1 MIPWAYFWNNLR
13 LRPLRTLLTILS
25 VAGAVA
31 AVVSVLQATAAT
43 HIQLHSIDTT
53 FDSTVAMEVIAADT
67 SPFSPGDVPDL
78 SQQPG
83 VAAVIPVFR
92 VFTKV
97 VAGRK
102 DVRCL
107 TTGTDLQK
115 YRAIRDFTLLSGQMA
130 TNPGEMSL
138 EASVAE
144 YLGVEPGVEIKL
156 GARTLPWLLTGKVSG
171 IYKLSAA
178 DSAEETSAVMTTLAD
193 ASKLGRA
200 PGKVTALQIVL
211 RNRADEAA
219 VAEQIRA
226 SLPRHLIVT
235 KSASVG
241 DLSRPT
247 QAMIGVGLN
256 VAALLSF
263 VAAVFIVFNSF
274 QMSVAER
281 QRQLALMRIVGATV
295 EQVRASLYWEAAFL
309 GCTGTVLGIIPG
321 IMVSSSLTHSM
332 QEVMGFR
339 NMVPVA
345 TQPHTI
351 LAGLLFGPL
360 VTLLSVWYPARA
372 ACEAEPLAALKLNV
386 PKRQRFSRKVA
397 AVSAVMSLLFA
408 VLLFVMTY
416 FGIYAD
422 VSSILAIAAVEVGGA
437 FLLPELIRP
446 CLWIYYRIV
455 GCLFPVEA
463 QLGHRQLIEN
473 FDRTALTVAVLFVVS
488 AASVS
493 VGNTTTSLTGNIQ
506 AWMDRTVIADYLLF
520 ASRPTVDM
528 SDAESLPQELASR
541 IENIPEIQMIDEITF
556 TLASVNGTAGLLA
569 VQLYDGYETLPI
581 ELIEG
586 DADELPQRLRSGEAL
601 LGSVLANLL
610 HVKPGDTVSVE
621 VSGVTH
627 LTRVAGIVREYTA
640 GGLMLQM
647 DSVAARERFS
657 LPSAQVYGIR
667 ADDAARSAVG
677 EELQTLAREYGL
689 IFQSLSDLQELVQN
703 LVSGITNRLFLILI
717 LALVIAAF
725 AIVNSQTMN
734 VIEQTRHL
742 GMLRVVGMLQAQAC
756 RMFMFQSLILGM
768 LGIVPGMIVGVVMS
782 FLTIL
787 SFQGV
792 TDHGVEFVADT
803 NLLTAYLICGL
814 LLSLFAAALP
824 AIRAARL
831 KPLEAIHEE

>member
-1 MIPWAYFWNNLR
+1 MIPWAFFWNNLR

-25 VAGAVA
+25 VAAAVA

-43 HIQLHSIDTT
+43 QIQLQSIHTT
-53 FDSTVAMEVIAADT
+53 FDSPVAMEVIAADT
-67 SPFSPGDVPDL
+67 SPFSPDDIPEL
-78 SQQPG
+78 AKQPG

-92 VFTKV
+92 VFTKA
-97 VAGRK
+97 VAGGK

-107 TTGTDLQK
+107 TTGTDLQQ
-115 YRAIRDFTLLSGQMA
+115 YRTIRDFTLQSGQMA
-130 TNPGEMSL
+130 TNPGEVSL
-138 EASVAE
+138 EASVADH
-144 YLGVEPGVEIKL
+144 LGVQPGSEIRI
-156 GARTLPWLLTGKVSG
+156 GARGLPWLLTMRVTG

-178 DSAEETSAVMTTLAD
+178 DSVEDTSAIITTLAD

-200 PGKVTALQIVL
+200 PGKVNALQIVL
-211 RNRADEAA
+211 HDRAEEAA
-219 VAEQIRA
+219 VAERIRA

-235 KSASVG
+235 KSASAG

-295 EQVRASLYWEAAFL
+295 EQVRGSLYREAAFL
-309 GCTGTVLGIIPG
+309 GGIGTVLGIIPG
-321 IMVSSSLTHSM
+321 MMGSSSLTHSM
-332 QEVMGFR
+332 QEVMGFS

-345 TQPHTI
+345 TQPHAV

-372 ACEAEPLAALKLNV
+372 ACDVEPLVAPRSTHSN
-386 PKRQRFSRKVA
+386 RQHFSRKVA
-397 AVSAVMSLLFA
+397 AVAGVTSLLFA
-408 VLLFVMTY
+408 ALMFTTTY

-422 VSSILAIAAVEVGGA
+422 TASILAIAAVEVGGA
-437 FLLPELIRP
+437 FLLSELIKP
-446 CLWIYYRIV
+446 CLWIYYRIIR
-455 GCLFPVEA
+455 CFFPVEA

-488 AASVS
+488 AASVC

-506 AWMDRTVIADYLLF
+506 SWMDRTVTADYLLL
-520 ASRPTVDM
+520 ASRPTVNM
-528 SDAESLPQELASR
+528 SDAESLPRELASR
-541 IENIPEIQMIDEITF
+541 IQNIRGIRMIDEITF
-556 TLASVNGTAGLLA
+556 TLASVNGTAGLLS
-569 VQLYDGYETLPI
+569 VQLFDRYETLPI
-581 ELIEG
+581 DLIDG
-586 DADELPQRLRSGEAL
+586 VAADLPQRLRSGEAL

-610 HVKPGDTVSVE
+610 HVKPGDTVSVK
-621 VSGVTH
+621 VSGATH
-627 LTRVAGIVREYTA
+627 VVGVAGIIREYTA

-647 DSVAARERFS
+647 DSVAARERFP
-657 LPSAQVYGIR
+657 LPSAHVYGIR
-667 ADDAARSAVG
+667 ADDSARSAVG
-677 EELQTLAREYGL
+677 EELKTVAREYGL
-689 IFQSLSDLQELVQN
+689 IFQSLADLQELVRN

-734 VIEQTRHL
+734 VIEQSRHL
-742 GMLRVVGMLQAQAC
+742 GMLRIVGMLQSQAF
-756 RMFMFQSLILGM
+756 RMFLFQSLILGM
-768 LGIVPGMIVGVVMS
+768 LGIVPGIMIGVLMS

-792 TDHGVEFVADT
+792 TDHGVEFVADAR
-803 NLLTAYLICGL
+803 LLAAYLVCGL

>member
-31 AVVSVLQATAAT
+31 SVVSVLQATAAT
-43 HIQLHSIDTT
+43 QIQLHSIHAT
-53 FDSTVAMEVIAADT
+53 FDSPVAMEVVAADT

-78 SQQPG
+78 LQQAG

-97 VAGRK
+97 VFDRK

-107 TTGTDLQK
+107 TTGTDIQQFQT
-115 YRAIRDFTLLSGQMA
+115 IREYTLLTGQMA
-130 TNPGEMSL
+130 TNPGEVAV

-144 YLGVEPGVEIKL
+144 HLGVQPGAEIRI
-156 GARTLPWLLTGKVSG
+156 GARGLPWLLTRKVTG
-171 IYKLSAA
+171 IYKLSAV
-178 DSAEETSAVMTTLAD
+178 DSFEETSAIMTTLSD
-193 ASKLGRA
+193 AAKLGRA
-200 PGKVTALQIVL
+200 PGKVNALQIVL
-211 RNRADEAA
+211 QNRAEEPA
-219 VAEQIRA
+219 VAERIRT
-226 SLPRHLIVT
+226 SLPSHLIVT
-235 KSASVG
+235 KSASAA

-281 QRQLALMRIVGATV
+281 QRQLALMRILGATV
-295 EQVRASLYWEAAFL
+295 EQVRASLYREAVVL
-309 GCTGTVLGIIPG
+309 GCIGTILGIIPG
-321 IMVSSSLTHSM
+321 IMLSSSLAHSM
-332 QEVMGFR
+332 QEVMGFQ

-345 TQPHTI
+345 TLPYTVA
-351 LAGLLFGPL
+351 AGLLFGPL

-372 ACEAEPLAALKLNV
+372 ACDVNPLAALKL
-386 PKRQRFSRKVA
+386 PLQKRQHFSRRAATVAGVTSLLLAVVLFTMIHFGVA
-397 AVSAVMSLLFA
+397 AEIASVF
-408 VLLFVMTY
+408 
-416 FGIYAD
+416 
-422 VSSILAIAAVEVGGA
+422 AIAAVEVGGA
-437 FLLPELIRP
+437 CLLPELIRP
-446 CLWIYYRIV
+446 CLWIYYRMIR
-455 GCLFPVEA
+455 CFFPVEA

-473 FDRTALTVAVLFVVS
+473 FDRTVLTVAVLFVVS

-506 AWMDRTVIADYLLF
+506 SWMDRTVIADYLLF
-520 ASRPTVDM
+520 ANRPTVDM
-528 SDAESLPQELASR
+528 LDAESLPRELASR
-541 IENIPEIQMIDEITF
+541 IAGIPGIRKIDEITF
-556 TLASVNGTAGLLA
+556 TLASVNGKSGLLA
-569 VQLYDGYETLPI
+569 VQLFDEYETLPI
-581 ELIEG
+581 DLIEG
-586 DADELPQRLRSGEAL
+586 DAANLPQRLRAGEAL

-610 HVKPGDTVSVE
+610 HVKPGDTVTVE
-621 VSGVTH
+621 VSRAIH
-627 LTRVAGIVREYTA
+627 LIRVAGIIREYTA

-647 DSVAARERFS
+647 DYGAAETRFP

-667 ADDAARSAVG
+667 TDDSARLDVG
-677 EELQTLAREYGL
+677 EELRTVAREYGL
-689 IFQSLSDLQELVQN
+689 IFQSLSDLQDLVRN
-703 LVSGITNRLFLILI
+703 MVAGITNRLFLILI

-742 GMLRVVGMLQAQAC
+742 GMLRVVGMLQSQAF
-756 RMFMFQSLILGM
+756 RMFLFQSLILGI
-768 LGIVPGMIVGVVMS
+768 LGIVPGMIIGVVMS

-792 TDHGVEFVADT
+792 TDHGVEFVADAR
-803 NLLTAYLICGL
+803 LLAVYLISGT

>member
-1 MIPWAYFWNNLR
+1 LIPWAFFCNNLK
-13 LRPLRTLLTILS
+13 LRPLRTMLTILS

-43 HIQLHSIDTT
+43 QIQLHSIRTT
-53 FDSTVAMEVIAADT
+53 FDSTVAMEVVAADT
-67 SPFSPGDVPDL
+67 SPFSPDDFPEL
-78 SQQPG
+78 AKQPG
-83 VAAVIPVFR
+83 VAAVVPVFR

-107 TTGTDLQK
+107 TTGTDLQQ
-115 YRAIRDFTLLSGQMA
+115 YRAIREFTLLSGRMA
-130 TNPGEMSL
+130 ENPGEASL
-138 EASVAE
+138 EASVADHLE
-144 YLGVEPGVEIKL
+144 VQPGAEIRI
-156 GARTLPWLLTGKVSG
+156 GARGLPWMLTMKVVG

-178 DSAEETSAVMTTLAD
+178 DSVDEISAIMTTLAD
-193 ASKLGRA
+193 ASRLGRA
-200 PGKVTALQIVL
+200 PRKVNALQIVL
-211 RNRADEAA
+211 QNKDEEVD
-219 VAEQIRA
+219 VAERIRA

-235 KSASVG
+235 KSASAG

-295 EQVRASLYWEAAFL
+295 EQVRASLYREAAFL
-309 GCTGTVLGIIPG
+309 GCIGTVLGILPG
-321 IMVSSSLTHSM
+321 IMASNSLTHSM

-339 NMVPVA
+339 NMLPVA
-345 TQPHTI
+345 TQPHAI

-372 ACEAEPLAALKLNV
+372 ACDMEPLAALKMTI
-386 PKRQRFSRKVA
+386 PKRQHFSRTVA
-397 AVSAVMSLLFA
+397 AVAGIGSLLFA
-408 VLLFVMTY
+408 VLLFLMTY
-416 FGIYAD
+416 SGIYAD
-422 VSSILAIAAVEVGGA
+422 IACILAIAAVEVGGA
-437 FLLPELIRP
+437 CLLPELIRP
-446 CLWIYYRIV
+446 SLWIYYRLV
-455 GCLFPVEA
+455 SGFFPVEA

-506 AWMDRTVIADYLLF
+506 SWMERTVTADYLLF
-520 ASRPTVDM
+520 ASRPTVEM
-528 SDAESLPQELASR
+528 SDAEPLPKELASR
-541 IENIPEIQMIDEITF
+541 IESIPGIRMTNEVTF
-556 TLASVNGTAGLLA
+556 SLASANGTACVLA
-569 VQLYDGYETLPI
+569 VQAFDGYETLPI
-581 ELIEG
+581 DLIEG
-586 DADELPQRLRSGEAL
+586 VAADLPQRLRSGEAL

-610 HVKPGDTVSVE
+610 HVKPRDTVSVE
-621 VSGVTH
+621 VSGAKHVIKI
-627 LTRVAGIVREYTA
+627 AGIVRDYKA
-640 GGLMLQM
+640 GGLMLEM
-647 DSVAARERFS
+647 DSIAARERFP

-667 ADDAARSAVG
+667 ADNSARSAVG
-677 EELQTLAREYGL
+677 EELKAVAREYGL
-689 IFQSLSDLQELVQN
+689 IFQSLSDLQELVHN
-703 LVSGITNRLFLILI
+703 LVAGITNRLFLILI

-742 GMLRVVGMLQAQAC
+742 GMLRVVGMLQSQAF
-756 RMFMFQSLILGM
+756 RMFLFQSLILGM
-768 LGIVPGMIVGVVMS
+768 LGIVPGMMIGVVMS

-792 TDHGVEFVADT
+792 TDHGVEFVVDVR
-803 NLLTAYLICGL
+803 LLAAYLVCGL
-814 LLSLFAAALP
+814 LLSLSAAALP

>member
-1 MIPWAYFWNNLR
+1 MIPWAFFWNNLR

-43 HIQLHSIDTT
+43 QIQLNSIHTT
-53 FDSTVAMEVIAADT
+53 FDSPVAMEVVAADT
-67 SPFSPGDVPDL
+67 SPFSADDIPGL
-78 SQQPG
+78 AKQPG
-83 VAAVIPVFR
+83 VATVIPVFR

-97 VAGRK
+97 IAGPK

-115 YRAIRDFTLLSGQMA
+115 YRAIREFALLSGQMA
-130 TNPGEMSL
+130 TNPGEVSL

-144 YLGVEPGVEIKL
+144 HLGVQPGAEIRI
-156 GARTLPWLLTGKVSG
+156 GARGLPWLLTMKVTG

-178 DSAEETSAVMTTLAD
+178 DSVEETSAIMTTLTD

-200 PGKVTALQIVL
+200 PGKVNALQIVL
-211 RNRADEAA
+211 QNRAEEVD
-219 VAEQIRA
+219 VAERIRG
-226 SLPRHLIVT
+226 SLPHHLILT
-235 KSASVG
+235 KSASAG

-295 EQVRASLYWEAAFL
+295 EQIRASLYREAVFL
-309 GCTGTVLGIIPG
+309 GCIGTVLGIIPG
-321 IMVSSSLTHSM
+321 IMGSSSLTHSM
-332 QEVMGFR
+332 QEVMGFK
-339 NMVPVA
+339 NMVPVV
-345 TQPHTI
+345 TQPHAV
-351 LAGLLFGPL
+351 LAGILFGPL

-372 ACEAEPLAALKLNV
+372 ACDAEPLAVLKSTL
-386 PKRQRFSRKVA
+386 PKRQQFSRKLA
-397 AVSAVMSLLFA
+397 AVAGVMSLLFA
-408 VLLFVMTY
+408 VLMFMITY
-416 FGIYAD
+416 FGVYAD
-422 VSSILAIAAVEVGGA
+422 IASILAIAAVEVGGA

-446 CLWIYYRIV
+446 CLRIYYCMIR
-455 GCLFPVEA
+455 CFFPVEA

-493 VGNTTTSLTGNIQ
+493 VSNTTTSLTGNIQ
-506 AWMDRTVIADYLLF
+506 SWMERTVTADYLLF

-528 SDAESLPQELASR
+528 SDAEPLPKELAAR
-541 IENIPEIQMIDEITF
+541 IESIPGIKMIDEITF

-581 ELIEG
+581 DLIEG
-586 DADELPQRLRSGEAL
+586 VAADLPQRLRSGEAL

-621 VSGVTH
+621 VSGATH
-627 LTRVAGIVREYTA
+627 MVRVAGIMREYTA

-647 DSVAARERFS
+647 DSIAARELFP

-667 ADDAARSAVG
+667 ADDSARSAVG
-677 EELQTLAREYGL
+677 EELKTVAREYGL
-689 IFQSLSDLQELVQN
+689 IFQSLSDLQELVHN

-742 GMLRVVGMLQAQAC
+742 GMLRVVGMLQAQAF
-756 RMFMFQSLILGM
+756 RMFLFQSLILGM
-768 LGIVPGMIVGVVMS
+768 LGIVPGILIGVVMS

-803 NLLTAYLICGL
+803 RLLAAYLLCGL
-814 LLSLFAAALP
+814 LLSLSAAALP